1 MKELTVYRRREL
13 GPWLHK
19 PSADACIR
27 KQLDGARPLVSWL
40 AKHVGPS
47 QAG

>member
-1 MKELTVYRRREL
+1 VYRRQEL

-19 PSADACIR
+19 RSADAGIR

-40 AKHVGPS
+40 AKHVGPPHS
-47 QAG
+47 G